1 MKNVLTITKNEPTL
15 LFFCSFFYFLYFK
28 LDVSY
33 AGIFYDDKKALEHSL
48 GNIDVNTR
56 EIVNNFDPKKWN
68 VNLILNC

>member
-1 MKNVLTITKNEPTL
+1 MKCNLMKVIKNHDC
-15 LFFCSFFYFLYFK
+15 FFSALFFYFSYFK